1 MTRAEAFTLALP
13 MAAVVVLC
21 LIGWACERYI
31 RRRPRNRRVR
41 FGKVTSRL
49 HEPFKD
55 DRDWQRLFRESIKP

>member
-13 MAAVVVLC
+13 MAAIVVLC

-31 RRRPRNRRVR
+31 RRHPRNRRVR
-41 FGKVTSRL
+41 FRNARL
-49 HEPFKD
+49 MEPFKD